1 MLVVP
6 GYITVYMNLFEILGK
21 AFIITDLI
29 SCINGCILFEI
40 IILFSGQFF
49 ESCNICSIIRYYAV
63 NRANTIDYKGY
74 LIY

>member
-6 GYITVYMNLFEILGK
+6 GYITGYMYLLEILGK
-21 AFIITDLI
+21 AFIITGGI
-29 SCINGCILFEI
+29 SSINGCILFEI

-63 NRANTIDYKGY
+63 NRT
-74 LIY
+74 